1 MSSKKSSQLGL
12 TFSLK
17 QSLAYALF
25 FSVASVA
32 LFGAVYYTVHGMV
45 MRGEREVVEARIR
58 EYRAWYAEGGLA
70 ALQRRFYDRSDMTR
84 DIYFVRVVGPGNAAL
99 FVSIPR
105 GVGSVDLAQINLA
118 QEARLQPWY
127 NVLLGRGPENTWTV
141 GSATLTQ
148 GLTLQV
154 GKSSTQAQLIM
165 RQLGRVFL
173 VFILPVF
180 ILGVAG
186 GALLTFRAMS
196 PLRRI
201 IATVRDILQTGK
213 TSKRVEG
220 PAGRGEM
227 GALVELFNR
236 MLEKNDSLIAAMR
249 NSLDSV
255 AHDFRTPMTRLR
267 TEAEFA
273 LANPKDS
280 GAVLEALATCLE
292 ESERMLTM
300 LDTLMDVAEAQT
312 GAMRLSLGQVDL
324 CAVARSVA
332 DLYEILADERGMTL
346 KLDLPDEPV
355 WALADENRVKQAAAN
370 LVDNAVKYSPD
381 GSEVTITVFA
391 DEKGAALSVADQGP
405 GIPPWERE
413 KIWER
418 LYRGDQS
425 RSKRGL
431 GLGLSLVRAVAMAH
445 SGQALVE
452 SEPGRGSVFTL
463 YLPAFA

>member
-1 MSSKKSSQLGL
+1 
-12 TFSLK
+12 
-17 QSLAYALF
+17 
-25 FSVASVA
+25 
-32 LFGAVYYTVHGMV
+32 
-45 MRGEREVVEARIR
+45 
-58 EYRAWYAEGGLA
+58 
-70 ALQRRFYDRSDMTR
+70 
-84 DIYFVRVVGPGNAAL
+84 
-99 FVSIPR
+99 
-105 GVGSVDLAQINLA
+105 
-118 QEARLQPWY
+118 
-127 NVLLGRGPENTWTV
+127 
-141 GSATLTQ
+141 
-148 GLTLQV
+148 V
-154 GKSSTQAQLIM
+154 GKSSTQSQLIM

-173 VFILPVF
+173 FFILPVF
-180 ILGVAG
+180 VLGVAG

-201 IATVRDILQTGK
+201 IATVRDILHTGK

-236 MLEKNDSLIAAMR
+236 MLEKNDALIIAMR

-255 AHDFRTPMTRLR
+255 AHDFKTPMTRLR

-273 LANPKDS
+273 LASPEDS
-280 GAVLEALATCLE
+280 EALHNALATCLE

-312 GAMRLSLGQVDL
+312 GSMRLSLGQVDV
-324 CAVARSVA
+324 CEVARSVA
-332 DLYEILADERGMTL
+332 DLYEILADENGVSI
-346 KLDLPDEPV
+346 KLDLPEEPV
-355 WALADENRVKQAAAN
+355 LAWADENRVKQAAAN

-381 GSEVTITVFA
+381 NGEVLLKVFA
-391 DEKGAALSVADQGP
+391 DEKGVAFSVSDQGP

-431 GLGLSLVRAVAMAH
+431 GLGLSLVQAVAMAH
-445 SGQALVE
+445 EGQALVQ
-452 SEPGRGSVFTL
+452 SEPGKGSIFTL
-463 YLPAFA
+463 YLPALA